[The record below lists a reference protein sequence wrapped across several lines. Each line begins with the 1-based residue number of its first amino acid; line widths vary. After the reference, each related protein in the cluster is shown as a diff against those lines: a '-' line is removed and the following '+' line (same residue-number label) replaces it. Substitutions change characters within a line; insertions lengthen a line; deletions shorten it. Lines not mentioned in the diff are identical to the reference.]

1 MEEEDYYDDGEMND
15 DYCEAHYQY
24 NCPICCGGEDPN

>member
-1 MEEEDYYDDGEMND
+1 MEEECYDEGMDE

-24 NCPICCGGEDPN
+24 NCPECCGGEGDN